1 MEAHPQKNF
10 LSEKKME
17 KRVENKRTKT
27 DSGGEQSQGTGGK
40 QWMQQ
45 REETRQRLQWYFQ
58 RTTDSWNQRRR
69 DLCQGAGNGNA
80 EVNGKWLN
88 AVDSRME
95 VNGRTQRTD
104 GTRSMVGRSGR
115 SDGGQ

>member
-1 MEAHPQKNF
+1 MNVYKWRPTRRRIFCQKRKWRREWRTKERKQIQVVSRVKEREEN
-10 LSEKKME
+10 SGCSREKKPGNDYSGIFNE
-17 KRVENKRTKT
+17 RRTV
-27 DSGGEQSQGTGGK
+27 GT
-40 QWMQQ
+40 
-45 REETRQRLQWYFQ
+45 
-58 RTTDSWNQRRR
+58 RR
-69 DLCQGAGNGNA
+69 GV

-104 GTRSMVGRSGR
+104 RRRSMVGRSGR